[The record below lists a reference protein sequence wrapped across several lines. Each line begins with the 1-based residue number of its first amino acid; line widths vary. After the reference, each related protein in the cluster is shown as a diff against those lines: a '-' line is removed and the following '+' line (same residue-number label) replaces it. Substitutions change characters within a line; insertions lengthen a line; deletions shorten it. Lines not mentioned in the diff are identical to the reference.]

1 MSGAGAGDQLVVYTD
16 HGALALRTVD
26 PEEERK
32 AAEKRIE
39 EVRHAMFPHAAR
51 RRAMQRGDGRRKKH
65 GRRRVGPAA
74 LARPR
79 GPGWKVC
86 RRVSCRDKEGR
97 AVLLLSMPAVGTS
110 GPLMGNLCTHA
121 LPWAGGHACASWT
134 HGDACCDCM
143 HACRRVQ
150 ALELEQKLKKINEE
164 VPTRIYNTMSSTA
177 GAGSGTFH
185 QYRMVGFSYG
195 RMLSHACT
203 VLPCSFDMYPDT
215 RYGKLDLHVPC
226 QQVK

>member
-39 EVRHAMFPHAAR
+39 E
-51 RRAMQRGDGRRKKH
+51 
-65 GRRRVGPAA
+65 
-74 LARPR
+74 
-79 GPGWKVC
+79 
-86 RRVSCRDKEGR
+86 
-97 AVLLLSMPAVGTS
+97 
-110 GPLMGNLCTHA
+110 
-121 LPWAGGHACASWT
+121 
-134 HGDACCDCM
+134 
-143 HACRRVQ
+143 

-185 QYRMVGFSYG
+185 QYRMVRRAELNRQKRLEDDYQKKKSMEEYEARKKEREKAVEEATAKRRAKREKKKNKKKAKKGPGGPSG
-195 RMLSHACT
+195 QAG
-203 VLPCSFDMYPDT
+203 PD
-215 RYGKLDLHVPC
+215 KPDSSSDSDDQPAQPDLD
-226 QQVK
+226 